1 MGRIVNPSDI
11 QKINQK
17 PTILNDLIMKI
28 IKGEVVL
35 ILGHENMLKEEFS
48 NGDLIKQMTIDFF
61 EYKKDK
67 DCYFNCDYQSFND
80 YYYRGADLAVL
91 KQEIAESIDKNNYIF
106 NSDDYSPIILELL
119 RKKCFRVVLTTTFDY
134 YAETIMREIW
144 GDELRVL
151 NIYDD
156 NNDFKEEEYWRTD
169 IPPTLYYV
177 FGKAEK
183 GKDFT
188 VVEKDAMNVIQKW
201 LGESAPK
208 QFCHYINNKSIL
220 ALGTK
225 FDDWLFRFF
234 WYAMHRD
241 IKRLN
246 QGQVAISLQEENE
259 VDVRLSSFLENE
271 HIPNSSIGEV
281 VKSILDDIDKRESD
295 YRKDNGR
302 GTDIF
307 ISYSS
312 DSYDTVKHL
321 FYALKNEGF
330 NVWFDKTELDVGDNH
345 KLNII
350 NAINKCRIFIPVI
363 THSVKNILST
373 EFIDADS
380 SFHYFRDVE
389 WSTARSRWSM
399 REDGISNGGN
409 NIKIMPFCMEGIIMK
424 DVYIHESQ
432 KSIAEFV
439 TKYSAGDNRTQAN
452 FKKFISSIK
461 NSLR

>member
-1 MGRIVNPSDI
+1 MGRIVNPSEI
-11 QKINQK
+11 KR
-17 PTILNDLIMKI
+17 PTMLDDLIMKI
-28 IKGEVVL
+28 IKCEVVL
-35 ILGHENMLKEEFS
+35 ILGHEHMLKNEFS
-48 NGDLIKQMTIDFF
+48 NGDLIKQMTSDFF
-61 EYKKDK
+61 TYKNNKDPH
-67 DCYFNCDYQSFND
+67 FNSYYQSFND
-80 YYYRGADLAVL
+80 YYYRGADLSVM
-91 KQEIAESIDKNNYIF
+91 KQEIAESIDKNHYLF
-106 NSDDYSPIILELL
+106 SSEDYSPTVLRLL

-134 YAETIMREIW
+134 YAETIMRDIW

-156 NNDFKEEEYWRTD
+156 NNDFEEEEYWRTD

-208 QFCHYINNKSIL
+208 QFCQYINNKSIL

-241 IKRLN
+241 TKRLN
-246 QGQVAISLQEENE
+246 QGQVAISLQKENE
-259 VDVRLSSFLENE
+259 VEARLFSFLENE
-271 HIPNSSIGEV
+271 KIPNSSIEEV
-281 VKSILDDIDKRESD
+281 VNMILDQIDRREND
-295 YRKDNGR
+295 YRILNGR
-302 GTDIF
+302 GADIF

-321 FYALKNEGF
+321 FYALKNEGY
-330 NVWFDKTELDVGDNH
+330 NVWFDCAELYAGDEH
-345 KLNII
+345 RSVITR
-350 NAINKCRIFIPVI
+350 AINNCKIFIPVI
-363 THSVKNILST
+363 THSVKNILAMQISDN
-373 EFIDADS
+373 ES
-380 SFHYFRDVE
+380 SFRYFRDVE
-389 WSTARSRWSM
+389 WREANSRWSM
-399 REDGISNGGN
+399 QSNN
-409 NIKIMPFCMEGIIMK
+409 NTNSGFKILPFCMDGLTMK
-424 DVYIHESQ
+424 DVYIHDSQ
-432 KSIAEFV
+432 KSIVEFISSS
-439 TKYSAGDNRTQAN
+439 SAGDNRTQAN